1 MRWLRFGFLIVVLS
15 ILQIDFVR
23 IISVGEVYPNLLLVA
38 LVFFALSSST
48 TDAIITSFS
57 IGLAVDMINVGHVMG
72 PGILSFGLLGTLL
85 AYLNRVVEI
94 RGIAFEVFTVFV
106 SGVCAGVLFALF
118 ETFRAVKITN
128 DTKIIVFGTA
138 VYSALL
144 AAILFRF
151 FAFVMRTNTS
161 NNKR

>member
-1 MRWLRFGFLIVVLS
+1 MRWLRFGFLIVLLS

-23 IISVGEVYPNLLLVA
+23 IISVGGVYPNLLLVA
-38 LVFFALSSST
+38 MVFFALSSTT

-94 RGIAFEVFTVFV
+94 RGIGFEVLTVFI
-106 SGVCAGVLFALF
+106 SGVSVGVIFALL
-118 ETFRAVKITN
+118 ETFRAVKITA
-128 DTKIIVFGTA
+128 DTKIMVFGTA
-138 VYSALL
+138 VYSGLL
-144 AAILFRF
+144 AAFLFRF
-151 FAFVMRTNTS
+151 FAFVMKVNVGHH
-161 NNKR
+161 KR

>member
-1 MRWLRFGFLIVVLS
+1 MRWLRFGFLIVLLS

-23 IISVGEVYPNLLLVA
+23 IISVGGVYPNLLLVA
-38 LVFFALSSST
+38 MVFFALSSTT

-94 RGIAFEVFTVFV
+94 RGIGFEVLTVFI
-106 SGVCAGVLFALF
+106 SGVSV
-118 ETFRAVKITN
+118 
-128 DTKIIVFGTA
+128 
-138 VYSALL
+138 
-144 AAILFRF
+144 
-151 FAFVMRTNTS
+151 
-161 NNKR
+161 